1 MSEPIVLFESHRRGA
16 SFRFCD
22 PCDIICV
29 SHPKDVGLALDRIER
44 AVHSG
49 LHAAGFL
56 SYEAASGLD
65 PRFENA

>member
-22 PCDIICV
+22 LRDTICV
-29 SHPKDVGLALDRIER
+29 SHPEDVGPALDRIER

-56 SYEAASGLD
+56 SYEAASWSGS
-65 PRFENA
+65 RFENV